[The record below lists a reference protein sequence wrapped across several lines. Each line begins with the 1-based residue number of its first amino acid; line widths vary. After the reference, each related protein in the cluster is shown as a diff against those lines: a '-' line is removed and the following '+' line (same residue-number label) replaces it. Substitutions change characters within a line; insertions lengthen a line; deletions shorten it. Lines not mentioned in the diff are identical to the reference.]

1 MILSP
6 KTKIITT
13 IGPSCDKEEILKKI
27 IYSGSTIF
35 RFNTKHNT
43 LDWHKEKIQLIKNL
57 SKILDIA
64 LTTIIDLQ
72 GPEIRIGRFD
82 KEKEKFEKNENVYFS
97 SKKIN
102 NSKTI
107 ILDEKIINLI
117 NINQKI
123 LIADGNLE
131 FKVLEKKDNLIKA
144 VVLEGGEISGNKNTA
159 FPGLKLDLPSISN
172 QDKLFIDLAIKEK
185 VDYIAL
191 SFVRNKN
198 DILTLKKILEKNH
211 SLIKIISKIE
221 TEEAINNIDEIIEYS
236 DGIMVARGDLGVQLP
251 LEKVPFLQKMI
262 IKKCLEQGKPVITA
276 TQMLE
281 SMINNK
287 KPTRA
292 EVSDVANAIYDG
304 TSAIMLS
311 GETAGGKHPI
321 GAVEIMKKVAL
332 LIENHLVFDLN
343 IKNLTENLIEQLIYA
358 AYKLVE
364 NNNYQ
369 IKAIIVFTETGTTAR
384 LISKYKPN
392 LPVYA
397 FTQNETIKN
406 QINLFWGVYPF
417 KLSEKTDV
425 IPRDKAIELLKEKKL
440 IKNGNKVIFL
450 YGDHYGKPGET
461 NTIKIETVK

>member
-13 IGPSCDKEEILKKI
+13 IGPSCDNEEILKKI

-43 LDWHKEKIQLIKNL
+43 LDWHKEKILLIKNL
-57 SKILDIA
+57 SKKLDIT
-64 LTTIIDLQ
+64 LTTLIDLQ
-72 GPEIRIGRFD
+72 GSEIRIGEFD
-82 KEKEKFEKNENVYFS
+82 KEKEIFYKNEIVYFS
-97 SKKIN
+97 NKKLN
-102 NSKTI
+102 NLKTI
-107 ILDEKIINLI
+107 ILDEKIIELI
-117 NINQKI
+117 NPKQKI

-131 FKVLEKKDNLIKA
+131 FKVLEKKQNLLKA
-144 VVLEGGEISGNKNTA
+144 IVLEGGEISGNKNTC
-159 FPGLKLDLPSISN
+159 FPGLKLDLPSISKH
-172 QDKLFIDLAIKEK
+172 DELFINLAIKEK

-191 SFVRNKN
+191 SFVKNKN
-198 DILTLKKILEKNH
+198 DILTLKKIIEKNN

-221 TEEAINNIDEIIEYS
+221 TEEGINNIDEIIEYS
-236 DGIMVARGDLGVQLP
+236 DGIMIARGDLGVQLP
-251 LEKVPFLQKMI
+251 LEKVPFFQKMI

-281 SMINNK
+281 SMIKNK

-311 GETAGGKHPI
+311 GETAVGKYP
-321 GAVEIMKKVAL
+321 VESVEVMKKVSL
-332 LIENHLVFDLN
+332 LIENKFNFNLDL
-343 IKNLTENLIEQLIYA
+343 KNQNKNLIEQLVYA

-364 NNNYQ
+364 ENQNQ
-369 IKAIIVFTETGTTAR
+369 IKAFIVFTETGTTVR

-392 LPVYA
+392 LPIYT
-397 FTQNETIKN
+397 FTQKETIKN
-406 QINLFWGVYPF
+406 QINILWGVYSF
-417 KLSEKTDV
+417 KLSKKTKL
-425 IPRDKAIELLKEKKL
+425 IPKKKAIELLKEKKL
-440 IKNGNKVIFL
+440 VRNDDKVIFI
-450 YGDHYGKPGET
+450 YGDHYGHPSKT